1 MGKICVIFSIVAILL
16 FSSFCIANAQA
27 TDAIPLSS
35 GWNFI
40 SLPKDPPIKAP
51 GEVLKVVS
59 PNVRI
64 VWGYNNADKSWL
76 NYKPG
81 VTPSLTVMES
91 GKGYW
96 IYMNN
101 TDSIS
106 MTNWAMPQGSESLY
120 TGWNLIGYNGT
131 DGLPVSDALNIISGQ
146 WSIIWNWMA
155 GTWYATHATLNLS
168 STIQPITNLYQGKAY
183 WIKMMKET
191 TYDAHGTSDS
201 CGIWDLS
208 MWDNGVWCQ

>member
-1 MGKICVIFSIVAILL
+1 MKICVIFSIVAIML
-16 FSSFCIANAQA
+16 FSSFCTTTAQA
-27 TDAIPLSS
+27 VDAISLSS

-51 GEVLKVVS
+51 GEVLKEVS

-64 VWGYNNADKSWL
+64 VWGYDNANKSWL
-76 NYKPG
+76 NYKSG
-81 VTPSLTVMES
+81 VTPSLAVMES

-96 IYMNN
+96 IYMNSS
-101 TDSIS
+101 DSIS
-106 MTNWAMPQGSESLY
+106 MTNWATPQGSISLY

-131 DGLPVSDALNIISGQ
+131 DGLPVSDALNTISGQ

-155 GTWYATHATLNLS
+155 GTWYAKHATLDLS

-183 WIKMMKET
+183 WINMVKET
-191 TYDAHGTSDS
+191 TYTVELPSAS
-201 CGIWDLS
+201 CGTWDS
-208 MWDNGVWCQ
+208 SVWDNDVWCQ